1 MAKWFSDNAEKDVP
15 NADGYPMTAGKAW
28 DDCKINSYSENKRG
42 SFALQNMPFCNVKGH
57 LLKCKRACFAT
68 QKGTFYNAKDALLK
82 SNKEFILQKE
92 YVTLFRIHIPIEFI
106 CYEIGPFNA
115 SPSE

>member
-1 MAKWFSDNAEKDVP
+1 MFYDVK
-15 NADGYPMTAGKAW
+15 GRLLH
-28 DDCKINSYSENKRG
+28 IKRA
-42 SFALQNMPFCNVKGH
+42 SFAM
-57 LLKCKRACFAT
+57 

-92 YVTLFRIHIPIEFI
+92 YVTLFRIRIPIEFI
-106 CYEIGPFNA
+106 CYEIEPFNV

>member
-1 MAKWFSDNAEKDVP
+1 MFYD
-15 NADGYPMTAGKAW
+15 
-28 DDCKINSYSENKRG
+28 
-42 SFALQNMPFCNVKGH
+42 VKGR
-57 LLKCKRACFAT
+57 LLHIKRVSFAT

-92 YVTLFRIHIPIEFI
+92 FVTLFRIHIPIEFI

>member
-1 MAKWFSDNAEKDVP
+1 MFYDVK
-15 NADGYPMTAGKAW
+15 GRLLH
-28 DDCKINSYSENKRG
+28 IKRA
-42 SFALQNMPFCNVKGH
+42 SFAM
-57 LLKCKRACFAT
+57 

-92 YVTLFRIHIPIEFI
+92 YVTLFRIRIPIEFI
-106 CYEIGPFNA
+106 CYEIGPFNV

>member
-1 MAKWFSDNAEKDVP
+1 M
-15 NADGYPMTAGKAW
+15 
-28 DDCKINSYSENKRG
+28 
-42 SFALQNMPFCNVKGH
+42 
-57 LLKCKRACFAT
+57 

-92 YVTLFRIHIPIEFI
+92 FVTLFRIHIPIEFI

-115 SPSE
+115 YPSE

>member
-1 MAKWFSDNAEKDVP
+1 M
-15 NADGYPMTAGKAW
+15 
-28 DDCKINSYSENKRG
+28 
-42 SFALQNMPFCNVKGH
+42 
-57 LLKCKRACFAT
+57 

-92 YVTLFRIHIPIEFI
+92 DITLFRIHIPIECI

>member
-1 MAKWFSDNAEKDVP
+1 MFYD
-15 NADGYPMTAGKAW
+15 
-28 DDCKINSYSENKRG
+28 
-42 SFALQNMPFCNVKGH
+42 VKGRLSH
-57 LLKCKRACFAT
+57 IKRASFT
-68 QKGTFYNAKDALLK
+68 MQKGTFYNAKDALLK

-92 YVTLFRIHIPIEFI
+92 FIALFRIRIPIEFI